1 MSNTTDFPRGNEVIE
16 FTPPHGFDIEA
27 PFFKALVKDFNERR
41 TTYVGSFDGEGKLHG
56 GDRLPS
62 LIQLSMNV
70 IAYDTY
76 ARTGLKLTRHWKPTH
91 IKQYYG
97 IKGGPQR
104 AAAMLKQ
111 LQESITQTLAA

>member
-1 MSNTTDFPRGNEVIE
+1 MIE
-16 FTPPHGFDIEA
+16 YTPPPGVDVDA

-62 LIQLSMNV
+62 LLQLSMNV

-76 ARTGLKLTRHWKPTH
+76 AKTGLKLTRHWKPTY

-97 IKGGPQR
+97 VKGKPER
-104 AAAMLKQ
+104 VAAQLKEIRDT
-111 LQESITQTLAA
+111 LIETLAA